1 MKGPSIS
8 IKSPGCKHTKIE
20 RAFYTEPIY
29 TNIQSQQSFLIM
41 TFDTDVSIDLV
52 PNGRDTAAPEATEPV
67 VDSVPKSDE
76 SNRTGTSS
84 DANSNSDTEKM
95 TKWYCSIKLYVGL
108 LLLGLIVYIII
119 DSVTNKYIRDGLV
132 TFLDWIEEN
141 PAGGFFLFVIGTCD
155 PSSCICVVPFHHVYS
170 LIFSSSKQTQHNNNC
185 SIYCRDSIIYTR

>member
-1 MKGPSIS
+1 
-8 IKSPGCKHTKIE
+8 
-20 RAFYTEPIY
+20 
-29 TNIQSQQSFLIM
+29 M

-76 SNRTGTSS
+76 SNGTGTSS

-108 LLLGLIVYIII
+108 LLLGLIVFIII

-155 PSSCICVVPFHHVYS
+155 PGSCICVVPSHHVYS
-170 LIFSSSKQTQHNNNC
+170 LILFILQINSTQQQLQYIL
-185 SIYCRDSIIYTR
+185 SRQYYLYPVVY

>member
-1 MKGPSIS
+1 
-8 IKSPGCKHTKIE
+8 
-20 RAFYTEPIY
+20 
-29 TNIQSQQSFLIM
+29 M

-76 SNRTGTSS
+76 SNGTGTSTDPS

-155 PSSCICVVPFHHVYS
+155 PSSCICVVPFHHAYS
-170 LIFSSSKQTQHNNNC
+170 LIFFILQTNTTQ
-185 SIYCRDSIIYTR
+185 